1 MQTVAFRFSKGKWRL
16 RRQTPG
22 AFAEEGCRL
31 VAEGSLARRSDIS
44 KNWYRR
50 KLKVNRLSISSESS
64 NSSRA
69 TGRLIDSG
77 RIVEGSGNTIRSS
90 CSCDASLLD
99 GTKAGW
105 KVDFPSQKRVEQKG
119 KARQKGGR
127 RDGRGIR
134 EIDEGGVTANED
146 KPYQG

>member
-31 VAEGSLARRSDIS
+31 VAEGSLARRSDIW

-77 RIVEGSGNTIRSS
+77 RIVEG
-90 CSCDASLLD
+90 

-119 KARQKGGR
+119 KTRRKGGR